1 MLTASDLARLGYPH
15 AAWLA
20 LELGLAAWAVR
31 GPLVAVRLLRRGSLP
46 TALIPT
52 LAIEITPP
60 VLAGNAYLELSGGR
74 VDAVAAALGV
84 CAAVMAVVQ
93 LSFVAHYRRI
103 VFGPGVWAFAFAYS
117 ATAVLA
123 LQWISLTRPPG
134 ATLLAALVLVAVS
147 GLVAVI
153 AVRTVIGL
161 VRGTLLS
168 TAPAP

>member
-1 MLTASDLARLGYPH
+1 VVARL
-15 AAWLA
+15 L
-20 LELGLAAWAVR
+20 LR
-31 GPLVAVRLLRRGSLP
+31 GPLP

-60 VLAGNAYLELSGGR
+60 VLAGNAYFELSGGR
-74 VDAVAAALGV
+74 VDAVAATLGV

-93 LSFVAHYRRI
+93 LALVAHYRRI

-123 LQWISLTRPPG
+123 LQWIGLTRPPG
-134 ATLLAALVLVAVS
+134 AALLAGLVLVAIS

-153 AVRTVIGL
+153 AVRTVVGL
-161 VRGTLLS
+161 VRGSFLAAAPVPRRDGMAEHDRQPHR
-168 TAPAP
+168 TAEPRTFECCVRRYVP